1 MAMHDS
7 LDLAQQ
13 IIKLGVKRL
22 DEAVMNY
29 EKLMFPRAKDTIENS
44 ATMNEG
50 MFSEDSP
57 APLLKM
63 FSAMMQNKAEE
74 SVKA

>member
-13 IIKLGVKRL
+13 IIKLGVERL
-22 DEAVMNY
+22 DEAVASY

-57 APLLKM
+57 EPLLRM
-63 FSAMMQNKAEE
+63 FGAMMQNKAEE
-74 SVKA
+74 TAKA

>member
-13 IIKLGVKRL
+13 IIKLGVERL
-22 DEAVMNY
+22 DEAVANY

-57 APLLKM
+57 EPLLRM
-63 FSAMMQNKAEE
+63 FSAMMQNGAGESGKA
-74 SVKA
+74 